1 MNTLPQKESPPFP
14 WPLLPVILLC
24 LPGGCFGL
32 LWFIY
37 QFVDEGSIA
46 HSQLYDVLI
55 YFFALMV
62 SGFGKYLL
70 GLALIFWLILAFSKG
85 QIRIKVIALALL
97 LLACLGTLKFGWVLG
112 WRH

>member
-1 MNTLPQKESPPFP
+1 MPQRKSSPIT
-14 WPLLPVILLC
+14 WPLYPVLVLC
-24 LPGGCFGL
+24 LPGDCFGL

-37 QFVDEGSIA
+37 QFVNEGSIA

-62 SGFGKYLL
+62 SGFGRYML
-70 GLALIFWLILAFSKG
+70 GLALFFWLFLVFSKA
-85 QIRIKVIALALL
+85 QLRIKVVALALL
-97 LLACLGTLKFGWVLG
+97 LLAYLGTWKVGWVLG

>member
-1 MNTLPQKESPPFP
+1 M
-14 WPLLPVILLC
+14 
-24 LPGGCFGL
+24 

-37 QFVDEGSIA
+37 QFVNEGSIA

-62 SGFGKYLL
+62 SGFGRYML
-70 GLALIFWLILAFSKG
+70 GLALFFWLFLVLSKA
-85 QIRIKVIALALL
+85 QLRIKAVALALL
-97 LLACLGTLKFGWVLG
+97 LLACLGTWKVGWVLG